1 MEMANVFRVQD
12 SEILARHQANINAS
26 LAHRLEV
33 ARASRN
39 ECLVALLER
48 EQQQLGVERN
58 RGNGLSAL
66 VWRLSQWWHEWME
79 AIAIHSQLSV
89 EQVSVNGA
97 IFWYAYDPQTGKAL
111 YAESESEVLD
121 WIEQNHLGR

>member
-1 MEMANVFRVQD
+1 MANVFRVQD

-48 EQQQLGVERN
+48 EQQQLGVEQN

-66 VWRLSQWWHEWME
+66 VQWLSQRWHEWME
-79 AIAIHSQLSV
+79 AIAPIPSFQLS
-89 EQVSVNGA
+89 ELA
-97 IFWYAYDPQTGKAL
+97 QTGKSSGTPMTRKRVKRSMPSQSL
-111 YAESESEVLD
+111 RCWTGLRRMV
-121 WIEQNHLGR
+121 